1 MDDMTIVLL
10 ADVELA
16 VGALELVVLMV
27 LRRHALMLTLLAGL
41 GLMLSLR
48 LAVGGLALQW
58 VALALLASGL
68 VHALDVQRRWSSKYP
83 RRTLSPPSTTPHEP
97 GPSP

>member
-1 MDDMTIVLL
+1 MDDMTIIFL
-10 ADVELA
+10 ADVVLA

-48 LAVGGLALQW
+48 LAVGGLALHW

-68 VHALDVQRRWSSKYP
+68 VHAIDVQRRWSATTARHP
-83 RRTLSPPSTTPHEP
+83 LLPPHAIPHEK
-97 GPSP
+97 GPQP